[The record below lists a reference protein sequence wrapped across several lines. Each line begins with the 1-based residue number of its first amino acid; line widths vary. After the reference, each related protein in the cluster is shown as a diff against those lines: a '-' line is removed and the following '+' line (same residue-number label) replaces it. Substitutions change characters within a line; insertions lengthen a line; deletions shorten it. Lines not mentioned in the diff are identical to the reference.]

1 MSITTFPN
9 ADYFI
14 NHSPQM
20 YKFQLPLA
28 RTEVFFS
35 SFNILPVYI
44 SAWRELRLI
53 FDNLLFGDADS
64 LNRLKWVVQTKL
76 HYKKKSS

>member
-1 MSITTFPN
+1 
-9 ADYFI
+9 
-14 NHSPQM
+14 M

-28 RTEVFFS
+28 RTEVFFFS

-44 SAWRELRLI
+44 FRELRLI

-76 HYKKKSS
+76 HYKKSHLDKDYSDRPKLL